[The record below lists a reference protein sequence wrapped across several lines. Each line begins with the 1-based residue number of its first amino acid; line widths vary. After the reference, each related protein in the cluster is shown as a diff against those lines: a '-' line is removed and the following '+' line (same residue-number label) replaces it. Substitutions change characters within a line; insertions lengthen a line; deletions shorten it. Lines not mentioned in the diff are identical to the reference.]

1 MVYIVPRSAWNARA
15 PRKHTDDPW
24 TPWEG
29 GVIVHHKGP
38 GSGYPYQDH
47 QGCYEQVRVIQLDH
61 IERRVWDDIAYNY
74 LVCTHGWVFE
84 GRGGK
89 IRSAANDDETTGA
102 NQNWFA
108 VMGMIEEGDEP
119 SSAMLQGIREIIAHV
134 RQYEK
139 AGPGIGGHMDV
150 ATTECPGRLY
160 RYVTSGSLEPGGP
173 VPSPPPQIEIVPRA
187 QWGARPARAVSP
199 VQPSARTGFT
209 VHYSAG
215 PPTQTPRQIQNY
227 HMDSNG
233 WDDIGYNFL
242 VDRAGRVYE
251 GRGWNVQ
258 GAHATGHNITHIGA
272 CFIGRDGEA
281 TPATLRAIR
290 ALYLHANKLTGKT
303 LAKTWH
309 GGLSG
314 QATSCPG
321 SSLRAWVQGGMA
333 GDDVPVADGTGG
345 GSGGGMTSVRS
356 VAAQQR
362 AVNELGYSPALEA
375 DGIWGPKTDAGVRWL
390 QQKVGVTADG
400 LWGPDTEAAY
410 RTATGGTGGGSG
422 GGGMTSVRSVA
433 AQQRA
438 VNGLGYSPALEA
450 DGIWG
455 PKTDAGVRWLQQK
468 VGVTADGLWGPDTE
482 AAYHAYLGEGARLDV
497 DGVFGP
503 ATVAATQRAVGATA
517 DGQWGPASVRALQ
530 QHLNNWGSAGLT
542 VDGDMGPATVSA
554 LQRHLNKM
562 TKAGLGVDGVW
573 GPATVRALQK
583 ALNLGKL

>member
-15 PRKHTDDPW
+15 PKELTDDPW
-24 TPWEG
+24 TPWKG

-47 QGCYEQVRVIQLDH
+47 KGCYEQVRVIQLDH
-61 IERRVWDDIAYNY
+61 IERRLWDDIAYNY
-74 LVCTHGWVFE
+74 LVCNHGWVFE

-89 IRSAANDDETTGA
+89 IRSAANDTETAGA

-119 SSAMLQGIREIIAHV
+119 SPEMLQGIRQIITHV

-139 AGPGIGGHMDV
+139 AGPGIGGHLDL

-160 RYVTSGSLEPGGP
+160 RYVTDGSLEPGSS
-173 VPSPPPQIEIVPRA
+173 VPSPPPPQIEIVPRV
-187 QWGARPARAVSP
+187 QWGARPARAISRVES
-199 VQPSARTGFT
+199 SARTGFT

-215 PPTQTPRQIQNY
+215 PPTQTPQQIQNY

-251 GRGWNVQ
+251 GRGWNIQ
-258 GAHATGHNITHIGA
+258 GAHATGHNVTHIGV

-281 TPATLRAIR
+281 TPNTLRAIR

-314 QATSCPG
+314 QATPCPG
-321 SSLRAWVQGGMA
+321 SSLRAWVQGGMV
-333 GDDVPVADGTGG
+333 GDDVPVA
-345 GSGGGMTSVRS
+345 
-356 VAAQQR
+356 
-362 AVNELGYSPALEA
+362 E
-375 DGIWGPKTDAGVRWL
+375 
-390 QQKVGVTADG
+390 
-400 LWGPDTEAAY
+400 
-410 RTATGGTGGGSG
+410 GGSG

-438 VNGLGYSPALEA
+438 VNELGHSPALEV

-455 PKTDAGVRWLQQK
+455 PKTDAGVRWVQRT

-482 AAYHAYLGEGARLDV
+482 AAYHAYLDEGARLDV

-503 ATVAATQRAVGATA
+503 ATVAATQRTIGATT

-530 QHLNNWGSAGLT
+530 QHLNNWSSAGLT
-542 VDGDMGPATVSA
+542 VDGDMGPTTVSA
-554 LQRHLNKM
+554 LQRHLNRM
-562 TKAGLGVDGVW
+562 IKAGLTVDGLW
-573 GPATVRALQK
+573 GPATIKALQN
-583 ALNLGKL
+583 ALNQGRL